1 MNEANNNY
9 DDGEEINDNT
19 IVVPAVTNSGNDTP
33 SLVFA
38 TEVAASA
45 TNIAMHD
52 EYTTEQIGQLPA
64 AAADYGGGRNNG
76 GDGDAKAQNILD
88 KPDSTR
94 SSNNSIPAAKGVD
107 INSSNNNNNNNIIGD
122 GDRENNNISE
132 RERNILASIKHRR
145 QLLTWIRN
153 CQIETKAVLAEM
165 LMAEEEEQKEEN
177 EEKEDNDD
185 NSHKKDEQQKQNL
198 QNKKRQH
205 RGFINT
211 MLSDYYSSSSQPQQS
226 EQSQLLQNASMT
238 TISSSSSFSTEVAE
252 LEMKNYQTITTLADR
267 ATMPQI
273 KRVRINDATTNDD
286 RGIRNSQSRSSSS
299 GGRYGTKSI
308 NSNMMTDVDD
318 NMNNSSNNDYAA
330 HSSTIGKQFH
340 KSTDKSNTTNN
351 TNTNI
356 KQKKSSR
363 KRKSSTLLLSDNNNS
378 SGTSSSSGGGGGG
391 LQKNV
396 STNSS
401 ISTIAA
407 VVPSLLAVNLLQQH
421 EQLLTRLD
429 SILHKQV
436 QRQRIIKAE
445 HDDDDDDDSVEQ
457 QPRIVTVPTTTMP
470 SSTTA
475 MVAAINDTDNCQ
487 YDNTIIHNGDPTL
500 DDSTILPV
508 SVVDSS
514 STTMTMTE
522 LPSYPKIQPL
532 CIKKQQQQLTLPP
545 PPPNLPLR
553 RRTHWDCVLD
563 EMKWL
568 ATDYHEERKWKMA
581 VSKTVLSSAIR
592 EYHIKL
598 SSSLTRATA
607 TNRAVS
613 GAAAVITSTTTT
625 IPTPTKRNEY
635 MASGLSIASSS
646 TSSSS
651 RSTRRKLSKSIDTNT
666 VIPTIGGNIIDDE
679 TDGPL
684 YVNASIEDVENVKKV
699 SYWLSMSIMDYW
711 ESNNT
716 SSSSSEDIGQQLS
729 QQRLNKLKMSFLS
742 NMDDDDD
749 DGNNESTNTEAGQ
762 VVVVQSST
770 NFNGQSHDRMI
781 HHDTTTTNDTN
792 EIDNRNQSSS
802 RRSEMGYNEISLR
815 MKLSLDNMKSI
826 IMKIKQS
833 TKEVAM
839 TSQYYQQYNE
849 SITAASTIRDGVKLD
864 DGQIHAVHMIECLWN
879 CYTSHNNSVGGRSH
893 GGDDTTTFL
902 NGNSNNGINNN
913 GDVDA
918 VKKCRNISIIV
929 SGGFGCGKTITVCA
943 LLWSYRNYGPQLIV
957 CSTSALYRWRYELRK
972 FVDLNVTMY
981 AGGGCFD
988 DMKCKASDV
997 VLCHYDSLLEL
1008 SGRRNHSSSTSQ
1020 TSLDFASMILDLRHP
1035 CSTTPDS
1042 ESIVNVKWWIAL
1054 NRFVTTCSDDMK
1066 RLLIEHTDVP
1076 QSCILHTLSST
1087 TEATRRDDELLAM
1100 KVAFIYHPAIFFSEQ
1115 VSVGRKVISWAKCE
1129 SKDQLTTDT
1138 SAHNKIVDLSSF
1150 RYRSVLVKSLKNI
1163 CDPLV
1168 NVMRVDDDQVDWS
1181 DKFAWELH
1189 MCPLTKLQQDAYNK
1203 MISTVG
1209 GSDDEI
1215 VDGLIKMRKI
1225 CIYSSIDQF
1234 VANLLAPIY
1243 CNGLKNQD
1251 SVYGTN
1257 IMRSSK
1263 KWLEP
1268 NIDIARNIMKK
1279 SSKMTRL
1286 LSVLIN
1292 ECGFDVASKIDL
1304 FETLDEEMVFDEGPK
1319 KNSKVLILATLVEAQ
1334 LLTSYFLAA
1343 VGLHHEVLVSADVSP
1358 EGEHESAWTWSQDV
1372 ISQFNN
1378 SCVGSKSLQ
1387 VIISSPKTLSSH
1399 NVGVAAVSAGTVISI
1414 DEDWSGREASHIKS
1428 IISKLHRHELRA
1440 STELVSSSSN
1450 SPLKLVKLVC
1460 QDTCE
1465 ETFIVDG
1472 CIQASVDGVEERS
1485 SDKGGVSNA
1494 TVRVDKTALLPSKKR
1509 GRAQKKSL
1517 SLETAEVASPASSR
1531 QTQRTPVTNQTCNC
1545 ANSRLSPVLFN
1556 TEDRICC
1563 LSVAITGQ
1571 LPGVSLKLRSIVA
1584 SKSNH
1589 AGNAIRRYINSFR
1602 KSSSYIPYGRYD
1614 KPSIVLDAISGDDRS
1629 SRDVSG
1635 TSVKKVA
1642 TYDNNATLLIYRVP
1656 DKERRQRQG
1665 DGLYNECD
1673 NDLEHSIYLL
1683 GYSFFAN
1690 NTMYGGS
1697 QGCEPVAYIPEFLS
1711 DLLADEGKLSHSKK
1725 RLSDNNPNC
1734 VKRVRIS
1741 TVETNRHSNRDY
1753 RNEYGNTELSFHRG
1767 LLASDLSGA
1776 TSCQHRT
1783 SLNSMIVITQTKK
1796 KLKSKCKSSGAGTI
1810 ARPNPSLL
1818 VETSNVQ
1825 NLSDSVYFKTE
1836 QLFTQMFPLREGIR
1850 FTITAASMGRIRF
1863 YSRLNDLV
1871 SNSFAMSLAASTQNN
1886 EVVLLGTLPRV
1897 DVEVVLPK
1905 REYLSQFAHGAR
1917 SDLLPKETLRERERD
1932 NFGVP
1937 WSDQEDLALQHSVLR
1952 YGDNWHLAS
1961 NAVSSGKTFWQAVF
1975 ADGRDYMGRPKQR
1988 SAAQCQNR
1996 WKILDASKSQIQV
2009 SPSPQMSDTDIN
2021 SLFVDQADDIWLK
2034 NQSKPESERYTFPIW
2049 IEKATDLP
2057 PPPPMSEAKRHEVL
2071 ARVRRLN
2078 ELSKQRII
2086 PKEKPV
2092 TISDYVHPS
2101 HAEAI
2106 QAARASMLAM
2116 TNGIAPPRQDMWPLE
2131 LLELREKHRQ
2141 SLAKGSTHT
2150 HSQSTNQH
2158 LSAPYHSP
2166 PPHKNAGQ
2174 MPASPPAENHA
2185 PQQKKNMTTLLHD
2198 SST

>member
-1 MNEANNNY
+1 
-9 DDGEEINDNT
+9 
-19 IVVPAVTNSGNDTP
+19 
-33 SLVFA
+33 
-38 TEVAASA
+38 
-45 TNIAMHD
+45 
-52 EYTTEQIGQLPA
+52 
-64 AAADYGGGRNNG
+64 
-76 GDGDAKAQNILD
+76 
-88 KPDSTR
+88 
-94 SSNNSIPAAKGVD
+94 
-107 INSSNNNNNNNIIGD
+107 
-122 GDRENNNISE
+122 
-132 RERNILASIKHRR
+132 
-145 QLLTWIRN
+145 
-153 CQIETKAVLAEM
+153 
-165 LMAEEEEQKEEN
+165 
-177 EEKEDNDD
+177 
-185 NSHKKDEQQKQNL
+185 
-198 QNKKRQH
+198 
-205 RGFINT
+205 
-211 MLSDYYSSSSQPQQS
+211 
-226 EQSQLLQNASMT
+226 
-238 TISSSSSFSTEVAE
+238 
-252 LEMKNYQTITTLADR
+252 
-267 ATMPQI
+267 
-273 KRVRINDATTNDD
+273 
-286 RGIRNSQSRSSSS
+286 
-299 GGRYGTKSI
+299 
-308 NSNMMTDVDD
+308 MTDEDG
-318 NMNNSSNNDYAA
+318 NMNNSNNDFASATTTKMTAA
-330 HSSTIGKQFH
+330 QQNSSTIGKQFH
-340 KSTDKSNTTNN
+340 KSTDKSNTANH

-378 SGTSSSSGGGGGG
+378 SGTSSLSGGGGGG

-396 STNSS
+396 AFATTKNNNNSQLNTTTGST
-401 ISTIAA
+401 STIAA

-421 EQLLTRLD
+421 EQLLSRLD
-429 SILHKQV
+429 SILHKQE
-436 QRQRIIKAE
+436 QRQRE
-445 HDDDDDDDSVEQ
+445 HDDDDDNNDDSVEQ
-457 QPRIVTVPTTTMP
+457 QPRIVTIPTTTTTTMP
-470 SSTTA
+470 SSTTT

-487 YDNTIIHNGDPTL
+487 YDNTIIRNGDPTL
-500 DDSTILPV
+500 DDSTTLPV
-508 SVVDSS
+508 SVVETS
-514 STTMTMTE
+514 STTTTTMTTQS
-522 LPSYPKIQPL
+522 PSYPKTQPL
-532 CIKKQQQQLTLPP
+532 HLIKHQQQQLTLPP

-553 RRTHWDCVLD
+553 LRTHWDCVLD

-598 SSSLTRATA
+598 SSSSTTA
-607 TNRAVS
+607 TNRAVRVT
-613 GAAAVITSTTTT
+613 AVITSTTTT
-625 IPTPTKRNEY
+625 IPTPTKMNEN
-635 MASGLSIASSS
+635 MTASLS

-684 YVNASIEDVENVKKV
+684 YVNATIEDVENVKKV

-729 QQRLNKLKMSFLS
+729 QQRLKKLKMSLLS
-742 NMDDDDD
+742 NMADADDDDD
-749 DGNNESTNTEAGQ
+749 ANNINTNTEAGQ

-781 HHDTTTTNDTN
+781 HHDDTTTTNDTN

-833 TKEVAM
+833 TKEVAK
-839 TSQYYQQYNE
+839 TSQYYQQYNK
-849 SITAASTIRDGVKLD
+849 SITAVSTIRDGVKLD

-879 CYTSHNNSVGGRSH
+879 CYTSHTNSVGGRSH

-902 NGNSNNGINNN
+902 NGNSNNGIINN
-913 GDVDA
+913 GDVDD
-918 VKKCRNISIIV
+918 VQKFCNISIIV

-943 LLWSYRNYGPQLIV
+943 LLWSYRNNGPQLIV
-957 CSTSALYRWRYELRK
+957 CSTSAIYRWRYELRK

-988 DMKCKASDV
+988 DMKCKESDV

-1020 TSLDFASMILDLRHP
+1020 TSLDFASMIIDLRHP

-1076 QSCILHTLSST
+1076 QSCILPTLSSS

-1100 KVAFIYHPAIFFSEQ
+1100 KVAFICHPAIFFSEQ

-1129 SKDQLTTDT
+1129 SKELD
-1138 SAHNKIVDLSSF
+1138 DLSSF
-1150 RYRSVLVKSLKNI
+1150 GYRSVLVKTLKNI

-1168 NVMRVDDDQVDWS
+1168 KVMRVDDDQVDWS
-1181 DKFAWELH
+1181 DKFTWELH
-1189 MCPLTKLQQDAYNK
+1189 MCPLTKPQQDAYNK
-1203 MISTVG
+1203 MNSTVG

-1234 VANLLAPIY
+1234 VANLLTPIY

-1251 SVYGTN
+1251 SVYGRN

-1268 NIDIARNIMKK
+1268 NIDIARSIMKK

-1286 LSVLIN
+1286 LIVLIN
-1292 ECGFDVASKIDL
+1292 ECGFDVANKIDL

-1378 SCVGSKSLQ
+1378 SCVGSKSLHI
-1387 VIISSPKTLSSH
+1387 IISSPKTLSSH

-1465 ETFIVDG
+1465 ETFIIDG

-1545 ANSRLSPVLFN
+1545 ANSILSPVLFN

-1614 KPSIVLDAISGDDRS
+1614 KPSFVLDAISGDDRS

-1656 DKERRQRQG
+1656 DKERRQRQV

-1673 NDLEHSIYLL
+1673 NNLEHSIYLL

-1690 NTMYGGS
+1690 NTVYGGS
-1697 QGCEPVAYIPEFLS
+1697 QGCEPVAYIPEFLL

-1725 RLSDNNPNC
+1725 RLSDNNPNS
-1734 VKRVRIS
+1734 VKRLKIS

-1753 RNEYGNTELSFHRG
+1753 EMSTVILS
-1767 LLASDLSGA
+1767 
-1776 TSCQHRT
+1776 
-1783 SLNSMIVITQTKK
+1783 
-1796 KLKSKCKSSGAGTI
+1796 
-1810 ARPNPSLL
+1810 
-1818 VETSNVQ
+1818 
-1825 NLSDSVYFKTE
+1825 
-1836 QLFTQMFPLREGIR
+1836 
-1850 FTITAASMGRIRF
+1850 
-1863 YSRLNDLV
+1863 
-1871 SNSFAMSLAASTQNN
+1871 
-1886 EVVLLGTLPRV
+1886 
-1897 DVEVVLPK
+1897 
-1905 REYLSQFAHGAR
+1905 
-1917 SDLLPKETLRERERD
+1917 
-1932 NFGVP
+1932 
-1937 WSDQEDLALQHSVLR
+1937 
-1952 YGDNWHLAS
+1952 
-1961 NAVSSGKTFWQAVF
+1961 
-1975 ADGRDYMGRPKQR
+1975 
-1988 SAAQCQNR
+1988 
-1996 WKILDASKSQIQV
+1996 
-2009 SPSPQMSDTDIN
+2009 
-2021 SLFVDQADDIWLK
+2021 SLFIEDYL
-2034 NQSKPESERYTFPIW
+2034 RPIY
-2049 IEKATDLP
+2049 P
-2057 PPPPMSEAKRHEVL
+2057 V
-2071 ARVRRLN
+2071 
-2078 ELSKQRII
+2078 QR
-2086 PKEKPV
+2086 PV
-2092 TISDYVHPS
+2092 NV
-2101 HAEAI
+2101 
-2106 QAARASMLAM
+2106 
-2116 TNGIAPPRQDMWPLE
+2116 G
-2131 LLELREKHRQ
+2131 
-2141 SLAKGSTHT
+2141 
-2150 HSQSTNQH
+2150 
-2158 LSAPYHSP
+2158 
-2166 PPHKNAGQ
+2166 
-2174 MPASPPAENHA
+2174 
-2185 PQQKKNMTTLLHD
+2185 LH
-2198 SST
+2198 